1 MSDPKPQ
8 LAPQVSEEFLVKV
21 NDFIHM
27 ANRIER
33 RFDSAHAQMAML
45 HAFARYGAHHY
56 LATVKADSEEERAAF
71 ADYLGGAVVHL
82 LVQNIGAMAGAT
94 PAAAAG
100 EPAAE

>member
-1 MSDPKPQ
+1 VKQPQ
-8 LAPQVSEEFLVKV
+8 LSSELSEEFILRV
-21 NDFIHM
+21 NDFIAM

-33 RFDSAHAQMAML
+33 RFDSAHAQMAFL

-56 LATVKADSEEERAAF
+56 FSTAKEDSPEEREAY

-82 LVQNIGAMAGAT
+82 LRQNFAQMRG
-94 PAAAAG
+94 PDAAAG